1 MEKSLVACKKKRA
14 EMKVHECREWA
25 KSRKTETRN
34 KGSSEVLYLARAWAL
49 K

>member
-1 MEKSLVACKKKRA
+1 MEKSLVACKNKT

-25 KSRKTETRN
+25 KSRKTETGN
-34 KGSSEVLYLARAWAL
+34 KGSLEVLYLARVWAL